1 MFLVIGNRK
10 IKHSEVWFLSDLD
23 DFTNRKIFKFIN
35 PVNNKVHIILSE
47 THIDTKKTY
56 LQKSSGKYALKT
68 LEREKVRL
76 LYTSYDIVI
85 EKAKPFGLCYGENK
99 EIHDRNGKVIR
110 TEISRCDFYGQKELL
125 SVSEA

>member
-10 IKHSEVWFLSDLD
+10 IKHSEIWFLSDLD

-35 PVNNKVHIILSE
+35 PANDKVHIILSE

-85 EKAKPFGLCYGENK
+85 ERGKPSGWVYGENK

>member
-23 DFTNRKIFKFIN
+23 DFTNRKIYKFIN
-35 PVNNKVHIILSE
+35 LANNKVHIILSE

-56 LQKSSGKYALKT
+56 LQKSSGKYALNT

-76 LYTSYDIVI
+76 LYTSYDIIV
-85 EKAKPFGLCYGENK
+85 ERGKPYGWTYGENK
-99 EIHDRNGKVIR
+99 EIHNRKGEVIR

-125 SVSEA
+125 SVEQ